1 MNYLILRSYCEKRN
15 QEPRRTRAA
24 KSSVRVLPVHG
35 FGSVLVLHIFCM
47 VSSSSVRFFQNEGS
61 SSVRIRFYSHLY
73 VTFNSIVR
81 GVNSAGMLSR
91 NSERRTSDTKP
102 NLTLT
107 LNSNSNPKLG

>member
-1 MNYLILRSYCEKRN
+1 M
-15 QEPRRTRAA
+15 
-24 KSSVRVLPVHG
+24 SST
-35 FGSVLVLHIFCM
+35 
-47 VSSSSVRFFQNEGS
+47 SVRFFQNEGS